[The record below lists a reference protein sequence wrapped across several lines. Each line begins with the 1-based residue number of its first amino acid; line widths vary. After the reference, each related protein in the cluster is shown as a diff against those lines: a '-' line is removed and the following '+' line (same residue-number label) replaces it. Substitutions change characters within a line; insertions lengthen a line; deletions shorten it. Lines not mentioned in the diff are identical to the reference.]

1 MKRILIIDD
10 KSAVRQFFE
19 EELQDR
25 GFQVRGTGV
34 DGRIHEIVEE
44 FPPDLVLLDL
54 YSRGSQRW
62 DHLVALKER
71 NPSLAIL
78 IVTAFNNY
86 AGDPRLLLAEGVVI
100 KNHDLQEL
108 LNRIHSLLFKP
119 GSAASRPRKQT
130 CRVAPGEGLGRRS
143 A

>member
-1 MKRILIIDD
+1 M
-10 KSAVRQFFE
+10 
-19 EELQDR
+19 
-25 GFQVRGTGV
+25 RGTGV
-34 DGRIHEIVEE
+34 DGRIHGIVEE
-44 FPPDLVLLDL
+44 FRPDLVLLDL

-86 AGDPRLLLAEGVVI
+86 AGDPRLPLAEGVVI

-130 CRVAPGEGLGRRS
+130 CRVAPGEGLWRRS